1 MQLCGYVF
9 SIGFPLYVPKNEVF
23 GGFEGEDV
31 ILALNVLCVQL
42 TRDLFAIAKFLLV
55 HLLPRVKAMDG
66 CFYFPTSPTLPRE
79 TVNT

>member
-42 TRDLFAIAKFLLV
+42 TRDLFAIAKFLLIYL
-55 HLLPRVKAMDG
+55 HAKRTAHSLL
-66 CFYFPTSPTLPRE
+66 
-79 TVNT
+79 